1 MDTELLIIDD
11 ESEIIIEVDTDV
23 EVLEAAAQGPRG
35 PQGIPGPAGGATTV
49 TVGATPISGHCAVAL
64 DAASDEEIADTVA
77 VKLPFALPVPAP
89 VVVAWG
95 TPVFYLSA

>member
-35 PQGIPGPAGGATTV
+35 PQGPQGIQGPVGDAGGALLV
-49 TVGATPISGHCAVAL
+49 TARLSEFISEEAKAEARTNLGLAVI
-64 DAASDEEIADTVA
+64 DG
-77 VKLPFALPVPAP
+77 
-89 VVVAWG
+89 G
-95 TPVFYLSA
+95 TFF

>member
-49 TVGATPISGHCAVAL
+49 TVGSAPISGTPPLLWTLAGCWC
-64 DAASDEEIADTVA
+64 T
-77 VKLPFALPVPAP
+77 PTAP
-89 VVVAWG
+89 
-95 TPVFYLSA
+95 TPRTSVQCRV